1 MHHSSPLW
9 YIHIYIGPWI
19 NWINHSSASSYHI
32 ISYIYIS
39 QASAP
44 VTGGGH
50 LQELRCRLRHQRGRR
65 SVAGEAA
72 GGDQHEAQLL
82 GIHGVLPEKWGKTW
96 RKTWENIGKHGGIHG
111 KTWGRTWGKTWRK
124 RTDHNLVTWYLRLMK
139 YKSPCRHKN
148 WGYELAGRIL
158 RGHLFRGSRGSWAEG
173 YRQESTKLLR
183 VHQKWWFH
191 DQKLAVNHW
200 NIYLYIYIPSK
211 NCMAESFRILG
222 IF

>member
-1 MHHSSPLW
+1 MIINHYLPLLINHHAPFITIMI
-9 YIHIYIGPWI
+9 YTYIYIGPWI

-96 RKTWENIGKHGGIHG
+96 RKTWENMGKHR
-111 KTWGRTWGKTWRK
+111 KTWGNTWENMGENMGENMEK
-124 RTDHNLVTWYLRLMK
+124 
-139 YKSPCRHKN
+139 KN
-148 WGYELAGRIL
+148 
-158 RGHLFRGSRGSWAEG
+158 GS
-173 YRQESTKLLR
+173 
-183 VHQKWWFH
+183 
-191 DQKLAVNHW
+191 
-200 NIYLYIYIPSK
+200 
-211 NCMAESFRILG
+211 
-222 IF
+222 